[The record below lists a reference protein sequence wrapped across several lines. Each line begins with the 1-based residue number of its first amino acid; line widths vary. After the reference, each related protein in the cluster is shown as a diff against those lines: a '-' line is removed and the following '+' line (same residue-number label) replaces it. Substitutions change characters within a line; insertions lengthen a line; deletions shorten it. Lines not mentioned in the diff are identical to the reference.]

1 MSEITWAKDIV
12 SRREQLAKLLI
23 EERKARKIRQWD
35 LAHRLDQHQSLISRI
50 ESGGRRV
57 DLFEFLALAEAVGF
71 DPGIA
76 LRKIQGATCNGGCA
90 VDEALAVVKA
100 AGYRVAKPKP
110 RKHKDRVGPT
120 CDGGYVNALNAWS
133 IPTHWFCR
141 QSSRCISSKTARCW
155 LNAMAGVCRE
165 PTYAQQS
172 REQQ

>member
-141 QSSRCISSKTARCW
+141 
-155 LNAMAGVCRE
+155 
-165 PTYAQQS
+165 
-172 REQQ
+172 